1 MGVITESVG
10 AAGEYEEVEIPGM
23 ADAAG
28 GPAGTVLRRRSPRPS
43 RRAVLHVHSSGGSGV
58 PEDLARWYTER
69 GFHFYV
75 IDLTAPGTRRWRA
88 RLRRRTVLR
97 ARFGMLDAACRHLRE
112 ADGID
117 SVVISAQS
125 ADALTVALWC
135 DARHAAEPAGALI
148 LSRPVFGRRLRH
160 GLRIACP
167 VLVICPAGDGTG
179 QAGQEVAAGE
189 AAPGE
194 AVAAEMAAAE
204 TAAAE
209 TAAAETAA
217 AETAAETAGGL
228 AAAPRAPGRRGRR
241 RRAGRAPAA
250 LGPHVTWLWLPGG
263 LDSPERAGAADRRL
277 LFDEIGRWLGAYMYG
292 QVRDQLL

>member
-23 ADAAG
+23 PDAAG
-28 GPAGTVLRRRSPRPS
+28 GPAGTVLKRQSPRPS
-43 RRAVLHVHSSGGSGV
+43 RRAVLHVHSSGGSGA

-75 IDLTAPGTRRWRA
+75 TDLTAPGTRRWRA
-88 RLRRRTVLR
+88 RLRRRAVLR

-135 DARHAAEPAGALI
+135 DARRAAQPAGAVI
-148 LSRPVFGRRLRH
+148 LSCPVFGRRLRH

-179 QAGQEVAAGE
+179 QAGQET
-189 AAPGE
+189 APGE
-194 AVAAEMAAAE
+194 AALGEA
-204 TAAAE
+204 
-209 TAAAETAA
+209 AA

-228 AAAPRAPGRRGRR
+228 AAAPRAPGRRGRLQ

-263 LDSPERAGAADRRL
+263 LDSPERAGAAGRRL

>member
-10 AAGEYEEVEIPGM
+10 AAGEYEEVDIPGM
-23 ADAAG
+23 PDAAG
-28 GPAGTVLRRRSPRPS
+28 GPAGAVLRRQSPQPS
-43 RRAVLHVHSSGGSGV
+43 RRAVLHVHSSGRCGV

-69 GFHFYV
+69 GFHFY
-75 IDLTAPGTRRWRA
+75 ITDLTAPGTRRWRA
-88 RLRRRTVLR
+88 RLRRRAVLR

-112 ADGID
+112 ADGIE

-135 DARHAAEPAGALI
+135 DARRAAEPAGAVI
-148 LSRPVFGRRLRH
+148 LSCPVFGRRLRH
-160 GLRIACP
+160 GLRISCP
-167 VLVICPAGDGTG
+167 VLVICPAADGTG
-179 QAGQEVAAGE
+179 PAGQE

-194 AVAAEMAAAE
+194 AAAG
-204 TAAAE
+204 
-209 TAAAETAA
+209 
-217 AETAAETAGGL
+217 ETAAETAGGL
-228 AAAPRAPGRRGRR
+228 ETAPCAPGRRGRR
-241 RRAGRAPAA
+241 QRRAARAPTA

-263 LDSPERAGAADRRL
+263 LDSPERAGAAGRRV